1 MSTVHLIPISADASD
16 AEIDAAVRALWTRA
30 NLATAF
36 AEHDLVPI
44 KLHVGEPGTTTY
56 VRPAIARTLVELI
69 GAVGCEPF
77 LTDTAVLY
85 RSPRDNAV
93 GHARV
98 AHEHGFGL
106 EAVGAPFV
114 PADGLIGSDEV
125 EVAVGGRH
133 HEVATVATAIAQA
146 RSMLL
151 LTHATGHLVTGMGG
165 ALKNL
170 GMGCCSR
177 KAKLRQH
184 FGQTPRID
192 ADTCT
197 ACGVCADHCP
207 SDAIAVDDVAR
218 IDAHVCIGC
227 AECIARCRDGAVS
240 FDWSVM
246 GPELQ
251 ERVAEHAAAVM
262 RGKEGRIAC
271 ITAAQRITKDCDC
284 MGVAQ
289 PALLEDIGLLASFD
303 PVALDQAVMD
313 LVKQRSGRSI
323 EELAWPGH
331 DATVQVRYAEELGL
345 GSREYELDVM
355 RRIGP

>member
-1 MSTVHLIPISADASD
+1 MSTVYLLPISADVDD
-16 AEIDAAVRALWTRA
+16 ADLAAAVRTLWTRA
-30 NLATAF
+30 ELASAF
-36 AEHDLVPI
+36 TEHDLVPI
-44 KLHVGEPGTTTY
+44 KLHVGEPGTTTF

-69 GAVGCEPF
+69 AGVGCSPF

-93 GHARV
+93 SHARV
-98 AHEHGFGL
+98 AHDHGFGL
-106 EAVGAPFV
+106 EAMGAPFV

-125 EVAVGGRH
+125 EVEVGGRH
-133 HEVATVATAIAQA
+133 HAVATVATAIAQA

-170 GMGCCSR
+170 GMGCCSK

-192 ADTCT
+192 PDTCI

-207 SDAIAVDDVAR
+207 SDAIAVDDTAV
-218 IDAHVCIGC
+218 IDTNLCIGC

-240 FDWSVM
+240 FDWTVM

-251 ERVAEHAAAVM
+251 ERVVEHAVAVT
-262 RGKEGRIAC
+262 RGKEGRVAC
-271 ITAAQRITKDCDC
+271 VTAAQRITKDCDC

-289 PALLEDIGLLASFD
+289 PALVEDIGLLASFD

-313 LVKQRSGRSI
+313 LVQERAGRTI

-345 GSREYELDVM
+345 GSRAYTLEE
-355 RRIGP
+355 IQP